1 MEGAAPGE
9 EEEAVDN
16 HLEGEQGEEPD
27 QPALSPPNKRLCL
40 EYLGS
45 VSGESSRDSSY
56 SMDNS
61 SEVATK
67 IAGIYAERLMS
78 DVILV
83 VGKIM
88 SSYECDSSN
97 IFFRQ
102 TGVGSP

>member
-1 MEGAAPGE
+1 MEGAGLGE

-16 HLEGEQGEEPD
+16 HLDVVQGGEPGQEQDLG
-27 QPALSPPNKRLCL
+27 QAALSPPHKRLCL

-45 VSGESSRDSSY
+45 VSGDNSRDSSY

-83 VGKIM
+83 VGK
-88 SSYECDSSN
+88 N
-97 IFFRQ
+97 LVFRP
-102 TGVGSP
+102 TII

>member
-1 MEGAAPGE
+1 MEGAAQGE

-16 HLEGEQGEEPD
+16 HLDGEQGEEQQEPD
-27 QPALSPPNKRLCL
+27 QLAPSPPHKRLCL

-45 VSGESSRDSSY
+45 VSGENSRDSSY

-88 SSYECDSSN
+88 SFKS
-97 IFFRQ
+97 
-102 TGVGSP
+102 